1 MMSADLYRQKG
12 QEFLLKAAKES
23 SHLLQVE
30 YAQMAQ
36 SYFRLAEMAESN
48 EKTDV
53 VYETPRNG
61 LAGRNA

>member
-1 MMSADLYRQKG
+1 MSADLYRQKG
-12 QEFLLKAAKES
+12 QEFLLKAAEES
-23 SHLLQVE
+23 NHVLQVE

-48 EKTDV
+48 QKTDV
-53 VYETPRNG
+53 VYETPQTG